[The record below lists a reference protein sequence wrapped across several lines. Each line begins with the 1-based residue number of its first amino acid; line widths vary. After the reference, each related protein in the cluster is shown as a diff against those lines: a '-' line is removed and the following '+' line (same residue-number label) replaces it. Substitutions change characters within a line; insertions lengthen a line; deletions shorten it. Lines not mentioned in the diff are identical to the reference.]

1 METRTECKVFFIT
14 DFNQQAQYLT
24 EMHRKG
30 WRLTKIRWS
39 FFYHFEKCQPE
50 EVVYQVDFKESKN
63 KDRDSYFRMYE
74 DYGWEFVT
82 SCRSFVIFRKAAV
95 KGDLEIYGDRESKL
109 VFVKTIIQR
118 RYLLS
123 LGLYF
128 MLIGM
133 NLNEH
138 NYVFTLVL
146 SAIYIPLVLLI
157 GYRFYRLVKN
167 N

>member
-1 METRTECKVFFIT
+1 METKTECKVFFIT
-14 DFNQQAQYLT
+14 DFSQQADYLS
-24 EMHRKG
+24 EMHQQG
-30 WRLTKIRWS
+30 WKLVKISWL

-63 KDRDSYFRMYE
+63 KDRENYLHMYE
-74 DYGWEFVT
+74 DYGWEFVI
-82 SCRSFVIFRKAAV
+82 SCQNFNIFRKPA
-95 KGDLEIYGDRESKL
+95 KMGDLELYGDRESKL

-118 RYLLS
+118 RFLLS

-128 MLIGM
+128 ILIGM

-138 NYVFTLVL
+138 HDVFTLVF

>member
-1 METRTECKVFFIT
+1 MATKTECKVFFIT
-14 DFNQQAQYLT
+14 DFSQQADYLS
-24 EMHRKG
+24 EMHQQG
-30 WRLTKIRWS
+30 WKLVKISWL

-63 KDRDSYFRMYE
+63 KDRESYLRMYK

-82 SCRSFVIFRKAAV
+82 SCQNFVIFRKAAV

-128 MLIGM
+128 ILIGM

-138 NYVFTLVL
+138 HYVLTLVP
-146 SAIYIPLVLLI
+146 SAIYIPLLLLI